1 MHLVKKVIKGSDYY
15 YLVEKRRDGK
25 RVRTSRTVYIGG
37 WKKLAELVQGQIAGA
52 FPTSFSAQEVGG
64 SLALVDV
71 ACDLGI
77 EELIDEI
84 CPVRSGSTPIGR
96 QILLMAVH
104 RALSPRWAN
113 SKKNLEEVYA
123 GSALAELLPLPEKAV
138 DNRRLDETLSSLT
151 TRQIERIEGAVVER
165 LIEREAIRLDLLAFD
180 TTNFDSYA
188 AASTESRLLK
198 RGHGKSGR
206 PLRVLG
212 LGLLVTEDDGLPLLT
227 FTYPGNENDVTA
239 FARFLSSLD
248 RRQPRLKLPA
258 DATIVADGGNISKE
272 VLKRLE
278 DRPRHY
284 VLRLPAKHASGLAR
298 PASLE
303 LPELG
308 GRLKGKVRASK
319 QHCLVYGAKRYVVD
333 VYSHRM
339 HHRQLPGLRRDR
351 DKARSDLQHLQ
362 RQLEKQ
368 RQGKRHAEPITSV
381 SLRQRVAKALA
392 REHMTELFLVTIG
405 ASEET
410 PMLSFDEPP
419 AAWEHLQTHVLGRT
433 LLVSDRGDWSAERIV
448 EASRQQADNERFF
461 RDAKAPEGASMLP
474 LRHRGDAALRAN
486 ALCVVL
492 GLALTK
498 VLQRRLRLAG
508 VKTASASSL
517 LRSLRRVKR
526 ARLKLPD
533 GAPPALRAF
542 AKAAWVPSERTAR
555 QADILGALKLDKRP
569 ELGATL
575 FSAKA

>member
-77 EELIDEI
+77 EELIDGV

-151 TRQIERIEGAVVER
+151 TRQIEMIEKAIVER
-165 LIEREAIRLDLLAFD
+165 LIEREATRLDLPAFE

-188 AASTESRLLK
+188 
-198 RGHGKSGR
+198 
-206 PLRVLG
+206 
-212 LGLLVTEDDGLPLLT
+212 
-227 FTYPGNENDVTA
+227 
-239 FARFLSSLD
+239 
-248 RRQPRLKLPA
+248 
-258 DATIVADGGNISKE
+258 
-272 VLKRLE
+272 
-278 DRPRHY
+278 
-284 VLRLPAKHASGLAR
+284 
-298 PASLE
+298 
-303 LPELG
+303 
-308 GRLKGKVRASK
+308 
-319 QHCLVYGAKRYVVD
+319 
-333 VYSHRM
+333 
-339 HHRQLPGLRRDR
+339 
-351 DKARSDLQHLQ
+351 
-362 RQLEKQ
+362 
-368 RQGKRHAEPITSV
+368 
-381 SLRQRVAKALA
+381 
-392 REHMTELFLVTIG
+392 
-405 ASEET
+405 
-410 PMLSFDEPP
+410 

-433 LLVSDRGDWSAERIV
+433 LLVSNRGDWSAERIV

-461 RDAKAPEGASMLP
+461 RDAKAPEGTSMLP

-492 GLALTK
+492 GLMLTK

-533 GAPPALRAF
+533 EAPPALRAL
-542 AKAAWVPSERTAR
+542 AKVTWVPSERTAR
-555 QADILGALKLDKRP
+555 QAAILGALKLERRP

-575 FSAKA
+575 ISA